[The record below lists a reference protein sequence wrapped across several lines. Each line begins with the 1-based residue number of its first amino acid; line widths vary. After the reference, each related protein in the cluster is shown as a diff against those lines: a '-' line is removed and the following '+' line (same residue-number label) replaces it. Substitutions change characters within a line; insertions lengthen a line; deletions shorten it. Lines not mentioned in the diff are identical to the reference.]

1 MRCAAEGQRGDDR
14 MYRGGFGG
22 RRTGRRGG
30 RDQNYY
36 LATMLVTQVV
46 RRLNELE
53 RKPPFTILLLGLCAA
68 AHYTEVRD
76 WLPSVGQACLR
87 PERLHPGESMLG
99 IFNPVR
105 MIFSSL
111 LHANEYH
118 LYHNCISLL
127 NKGVQLEL
135 RHKPLPFAAMTC
147 FLLGASSGLYVLI
160 SHLGVAMLGL
170 TPSCAIGF
178 SAVLFGYKVV
188 AALESGHTG
197 EQTFFGLGP
206 PGRAS
211 PGSAGDYQVVHPR
224 LLPWAP
230 LRGARGLAV
239 LSPVLTERG
248 AGSGTVH
255 GQKEAGPL
263 FCTGYCE
270 KYLSISS
277 AHRCCVSR
285 LPPNA
290 SPKIKS
296 GFCSAQTPAALPDT
310 RCTPWGWRRV

>member
-1 MRCAAEGQRGDDR
+1 

-197 EQTFFGLGP
+197 EQTIFGIRVPKG
-206 PGRAS
+206 
-211 PGSAGDYQVVHPR
+211 V
-224 LLPWAP
+224 
-230 LRGARGLAV
+230 
-239 LSPVLTERG
+239 
-248 AGSGTVH
+248 
-255 GQKEAGPL
+255 
-263 FCTGYCE
+263 
-270 KYLSISS
+270 YLSWVELVTIQFV
-277 AHRCCVSR
+277 H
-285 LPPNA
+285 PNA
-290 SPKIKS
+290 SFL
-296 GFCSAQTPAALPDT
+296 GHLCGVLA
-310 RCTPWGWRRV
+310 GWLYYLLFLKQRGRSRFHGHGTTGRRRQD